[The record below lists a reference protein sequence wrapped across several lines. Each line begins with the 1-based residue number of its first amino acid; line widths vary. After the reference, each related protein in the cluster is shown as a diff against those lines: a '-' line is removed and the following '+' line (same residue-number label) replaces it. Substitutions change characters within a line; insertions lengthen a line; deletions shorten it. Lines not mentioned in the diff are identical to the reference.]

1 MEQFSEFMEH
11 YFFYIW
17 LIVAVTITSIFF
29 IRGRKAIEMFSD
41 LDLLKVIY
49 SEKNASGYSTKT
61 FISRSGGASK
71 VLQIIITDKELI
83 VKTFLFL
90 AYVAEKQDLL
100 HRIPFENI
108 LKTKIKKGVLFSK
121 LFIEFKDQ
129 NGKIKEIVLIS
140 RNNIQIKE
148 ILDK

>member
-108 LKTKIKKGVLFSK
+108 LKTEIKKGVLFSK